1 MGHLTNIT
9 MKVVFALLVVLA
21 VAAQAVDV
29 HFCHLNVDMSTTAV
43 KGQIGTTMSASISY
57 PGCATVSNV
66 DMTAT
71 QFMLLD
77 ASDDSTLAT
86 QSLTTLQAAAKGA
99 NYVLVTPSATTGN
112 STFVQPRSST
122 DIPAG
127 DVQLIAVHAAKMVGN
142 VDVTVNGVKV
152 PSNFAYGSNM
162 YLNVASADVTG
173 DVVAL
178 NPATNATLITKALP
192 AGGIAALVTAVVAAV
207 GEMNAASPK
216 DPQWFFNVA
225 GGASGTTTGSAAAF
239 TSPAAAVVAVVAAV
253 VSVVAMAL

>member
-1 MGHLTNIT
+1 MGTLLIEFI
-9 MKVVFALLVVLA
+9 MKVISYSVALLVVIA

-29 HFCHLNVDMSTTAV
+29 HFCHLNVDMSATAV

-86 QSLTTLQAAAKGA
+86 ESLTTLQAAAKGA
-99 NYVLVTPSATTGN
+99 NYVLATPSASGN
-112 STFVQPRSST
+112 ATFVQPRSST

-152 PSNFAYGSNM
+152 LSNFAYGSNM

-173 DVVAL
+173 DVVA
-178 NPATNATLITKALP
+178 
-192 AGGIAALVTAVVAAV
+192 AV
-207 GEMNAASPK
+207 GEMGAASPK
-216 DPQWFFNVA
+216 APEWFFNIA
-225 GGASGTTTGSAAAF
+225 GGASGTTGSAAAF

>member
-1 MGHLTNIT
+1 MGTLLIEFI
-9 MKVVFALLVVLA
+9 MKVISYSVALLVVIA

-86 QSLTTLQAAAKGA
+86 ESLTTLQAAAKGA
-99 NYVLVTPSATTGN
+99 NYVLVTPSMSGN
-112 STFVQPRSST
+112 ATFVQPRSST

-127 DVQLIAVHAAKMVGN
+127 DVQLIAVHAAKMVG
-142 VDVTVNGVKV
+142 TVNGVKV
-152 PSNFAYGSNM
+152 LSNFAYGSNM

-192 AGGIAALVTAVVAAV
+192 AGGIAALDTAVVAAV
-207 GEMNAASPK
+207 GEMGAASPK
-216 DPQWFFNVA
+216 APEWFFNIA
-225 GGASGTTTGSAAAF
+225 GGASGTTGSAAAF
-239 TSPAAAVVAVVAAV
+239 TS
-253 VSVVAMAL
+253 

>member
-1 MGHLTNIT
+1 

-29 HFCHLNVDMSTTAV
+29 HFCHLNVDMSTQAV
-43 KGQIGTTMSASISY
+43 KGQIGTSMSASISY
-57 PGCATVSNV
+57 PGCAVVSNV

-71 QFMLLD
+71 QFMILD
-77 ASDDSTLAT
+77 ASDDSTLTT

-99 NYVLVTPSATTGN
+99 NYVLVTPSAGSGN
-112 STFVQPRSST
+112 ATFVQPRSST

-152 PSNFAYGSNM
+152 LTNFAYGSNM

-192 AGGIAALVTAVVAAV
+192 AGGIAALDTAVVAAV
-207 GEMNAASPK
+207 GQMGAASPK
-216 DPQWFFNVA
+216 DPQWFFNIA
-225 GGASGTTTGSAAAF
+225 GGASGTTGSAAAF